1 MKVKLFLVGSKQ
13 DAGDADQGLLNV
25 PGRGDVL
32 EGDFEV
38 AAFAGSEPRRLR
50 REHGARFAQNGL
62 AELVRK
68 FDSEL
73 DVREWEIASIGEA
86 ACEGGDFLI

>member
-1 MKVKLFLVGSKQ
+1 MKLFSLRSKQ
-13 DAGDADQGLLNV
+13 DTGYADEGLLNV

-38 AAFAGSEPRRLR
+38 AAFAGSERRRLR
-50 REHGARFAQNGL
+50 REHGARFAQNNL

-68 FDSEL
+68 FDGEL
-73 DVREWEIASIGEA
+73 DVREWEIASICEA